1 MMKRTVIGIKK
12 DIFEY
17 YSKGKSINDLFH
29 LLAKHEYRLT
39 KSEKKALKVAY
50 ENKENFSAFK
60 KFLNIV
66 DFNKAKQAYA
76 EHKGKKN
83 NKTKRK
89 INPGPSFNVERYL
102 LEKQSTEIPL
112 DDDLDLDDDFAL
124 SMSSNDLYETIDT
137 PNKETAA
144 TQVKHNLPLHLY
156 VFDPEDVT
164 ELTLEEVELV
174 WHHRLKL
181 CGTKEAA
188 AEILAI
194 KNVND
199 GNIKNY
205 KGWESYLNHDLIS
218 EFERKLK
225 DIELAE
231 NPQNDQIITINPF
244 HRKKYNRSEVVQ
256 LPLKRILKLW
266 EERNYSFSSIS
277 AACEALAIIR
287 KSTKIDSQK
296 KHWKAFLEHPQ
307 ILDLDFDIDEEDT
320 DKLIENVHIKIDD
333 KEQVSLHALTED
345 NRDRVTR
352 SQVTRVG
359 QQGFRSL
366 TLDNFYSKCAVSGC
380 AELALLEAAHIIP
393 YKGEQSN
400 LLQNGLCLRVD
411 IHRLFD
417 RFLISI
423 EPQTLKIVVS
433 DKVRD
438 KYYRGLKGNS
448 LGQSKSNISKSLLK
462 KHFYQFTKANTR

>member
-1 MMKRTVIGIKK
+1 MQRTVIGIKK
-12 DIFEY
+12 DVFEY
-17 YSKGKSINDLFH
+17 YSQGKSISDLFQ
-29 LLAKHEYRLT
+29 LLAKHKYKLA
-39 KSEKKALKVAY
+39 KAEKKELRVAY

-66 DFNKAKQAYA
+66 DFNKAKRAYG
-76 EHKGKKN
+76 EHKEIKN
-83 NKTKRK
+83 NKAKRK
-89 INPGPSFNVERYL
+89 INPAPSFNVERYL
-102 LEKQSTEIPL
+102 LDKQSRDIPL
-112 DDDLDLDDDFAL
+112 DDELDFDDNFAL
-124 SMSSNDLYETIDT
+124 SMSSNGLYETIDT
-137 PNKETAA
+137 PNKEAIA
-144 TQVKHNLPLHLY
+144 TQVKNNLPLHLY
-156 VFDPEDVT
+156 VLDPKDVT

-194 KNVND
+194 KDVND
-199 GNIKNY
+199 GNVKSY
-205 KGWESYLNHDLIS
+205 KGWESYLNHELIS

-231 NPQNDQIITINPF
+231 NSQNDQIIIINPF
-244 HRKKYNRSEVVQ
+244 HRKKSNRSEVVQ
-256 LPLKRILKLW
+256 LPLKCILELW
-266 EERNYSFSSIS
+266 EERHYSFSSIS

-287 KSTKIDSQK
+287 KSTKIDSEK

-307 ILDLDFDIDEEDT
+307 ILDLDFDHDEEDT
-320 DKLIENVHIKIDD
+320 DKLTENVHTKVDD

-345 NRDRVTR
+345 NRGRVIR
-352 SQVTRVG
+352 SQVTRIG

-380 AELALLEAAHIIP
+380 TELALLEAAHIIP

-423 EPQTLKIVVS
+423 EPKTLKIVVS
-433 DKVRD
+433 DKIKD
-438 KYYRGLKGNS
+438 KYYKGFKGNS
-448 LGQSKSNISKSLLK
+448 LGQCKSSVSKSLLK
-462 KHFYQFTKANTR
+462 RHFYQFTKVNFE